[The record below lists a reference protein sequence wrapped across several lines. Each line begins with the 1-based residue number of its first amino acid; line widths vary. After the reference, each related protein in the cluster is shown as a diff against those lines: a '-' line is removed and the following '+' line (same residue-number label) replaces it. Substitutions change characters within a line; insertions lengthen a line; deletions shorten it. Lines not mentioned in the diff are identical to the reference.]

1 MKHKKFFSPQQ
12 RHGSAP
18 RSDGERGCR
27 SLGPRRGLWNCATL
41 LVARITGSRK
51 GQLEV
56 MGVEETQGSGVEEQ
70 EAYLI
75 VRREVRVRLVTVP
88 PPVSQL
94 HRA

>member
-1 MKHKKFFSPQQ
+1 MTHKKFFSPQQ
-12 RHGSAP
+12 RYESAP

-27 SLGPRRGLWNCATL
+27 SLGPRRGLWNCPTL
-41 LVARITGSRK
+41 LAARITESRK

>member
-1 MKHKKFFSPQQ
+1 MTHKKFFSPQQ
-12 RHGSAP
+12 RYESAP

-27 SLGPRRGLWNCATL
+27 SLGPRRGLWNCPTL
-41 LVARITGSRK
+41 LAARITESRK

-70 EAYLI
+70 EAYRI